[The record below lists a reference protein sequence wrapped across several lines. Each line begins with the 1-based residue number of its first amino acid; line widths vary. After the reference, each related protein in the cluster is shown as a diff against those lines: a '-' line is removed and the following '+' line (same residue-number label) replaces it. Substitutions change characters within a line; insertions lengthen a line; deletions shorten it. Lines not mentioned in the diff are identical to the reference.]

1 MAKNQIKNKKSIIAF
16 DGGKCSF
23 KQKFY
28 QEIEKL
34 PTCLHI

>member
-1 MAKNQIKNKKSIIAF
+1 MAKCQIKNEKSAIAY